1 MAYGKRCETDY
12 ATRQVEAMSYAAGVA
27 PVHRR
32 NEMEFF
38 RHMRQDNNQQTSCAC
53 SCKKEGMALRREKNI
68 DDPEIGIHT
77 GTNVTKALE
86 RVGFIV
92 P

>member
-1 MAYGKRCETDY
+1 
-12 ATRQVEAMSYAAGVA
+12 
-27 PVHRR
+27 
-32 NEMEFF
+32 
-38 RHMRQDNNQQTSCAC
+38 
-53 SCKKEGMALRREKNI
+53 MALRREKNI